1 MLLQLQN
8 LFEGGVDFETAA
20 AMVGIKTREDLKTG
34 RVFWGVLE
42 RIAEFEAEKGG
53 ASQ

>member
-8 LFEGGVDFETAA
+8 LFEGGFDFETAA
-20 AMVGIKTREDLKTG
+20 AMVGIKTKDGLKTA

-42 RIAEFEAEKGG
+42 RIAEMGGG